1 MPENLPHDGLV
12 AVVKRD
18 CPTCVMAAPV
28 LGDLA
33 RKEALAVYT
42 QDDPSFPE
50 TVAAR
55 IDDTGLDVSHRL
67 KIEVVPTLI
76 RFEGGREVGR
86 TFGWDRGEW
95 ERISGIAGLGLDL
108 PQARPG
114 CGAKNI
120 EPGVIERLKIRFNE
134 TGLKSRRIEIGS
146 DEDEHE
152 AMLARGWSDGLPLV
166 PPTEERVLRM
176 LDGTSRDPQEIL
188 GLVPPDLA
196 PATIEKIAV
205 NAVMAGCKPEYLPV
219 VLAAV
224 EAVLEEQFAM
234 HGVLATT
241 MFVGPVVVV
250 NGPIRRRIGMNAKGN
265 ALGQVNRANAAIGRA
280 LQLVIRNIGG
290 GRPQEVDRATLGNPG
305 KYTYCFAE
313 DEEGSS
319 WEPLSV
325 ERGLKPGQSAVTVF
339 AGYGLQG
346 IVDQKSRDPESL
358 TKSFAGS
365 LKALGN
371 VKHAP
376 SCDALLVVCP
386 EHHRTFKN
394 AGWSKAR
401 LYEELYRL
409 CEIPGDE
416 IVAGAKGIA
425 EGGPPSLAGKS
436 INKFRPGG
444 LMVVRAG
451 GDAGMFSGIIGGW
464 SAGGPRGSLPVTK
477 EVRIDR
483 HCNFGP
489 DFGAKSDDP
498 APPAAAGTA
507 RRADD
512 RDSRYRQAARR
523 RLSAPAR
530 RAARRARHRRQAL
543 RQADQHAGRAFA
555 VAAADRR
562 RSQCRHRRIVRLRV
576 LHFVL
581 YA

>member
-1 MPENLPHDGLV
+1 MSADLPRDGLA

-18 CPTCVMAAPV
+18 CPTCVMTVPV
-28 LGDLA
+28 LVEMA
-33 RKEALAVYT
+33 RQGGLTVYT

-50 TVAAR
+50 MLADRV
-55 IDDTGLDVSHRL
+55 DDRTLDVSHQLR
-67 KIEVVPTLI
+67 IEVVPTLI
-76 RFEGGREVGR
+76 RFEGGREVAR
-86 TFGWDRGEW
+86 TYGWERGEW
-95 ERISGIAGLGLDL
+95 ERLSGIAGLGRNL
-108 PQARPG
+108 PEARPG

-152 AMLARGWSDGLPLV
+152 AMFARGWSDGLPLV
-166 PPTEERVLRM
+166 PPTEERVLCM
-176 LDGTSRDPQEIL
+176 LDGTARDPQEVL

-196 PATIEKIAV
+196 PATVEKIGV

-250 NGPIRRRIGMNAKGN
+250 NGPVRRRIGMNSKGN
-265 ALGQVNRANAAIGRA
+265 ALGQGNRANAAIGRA

-319 WEPLSV
+319 WEPLAV
-325 ERGLKPGQSAVTVF
+325 ERGVQPGRSAVTVF
-339 AGYGLQG
+339 AGFGLQG

-358 TKSFAGS
+358 SRSFAGS
-365 LKALGN
+365 LKAIHN
-371 VKHAP
+371 VKSAP

-386 EHHRTFKN
+386 EHHRTFKD
-394 AGWSKAR
+394 AGWTKAR

-416 IVAGAKGIA
+416 LVAGAQGMA
-425 EGGPPSLAGKS
+425 EGGPPSLAGKTV
-436 INKFRPGG
+436 NKFRPGG
-444 LMVVRAG
+444 LMIVRAG

-464 SAGGPRGSLPVTK
+464 SAGGPRGSLPVTR
-477 EVRIDR
+477 EV
-483 HCNFGP
+483 
-489 DFGAKSDDP
+489 KS
-498 APPAAAGTA
+498 
-507 RRADD
+507 
-512 RDSRYRQAARR
+512 
-523 RLSAPAR
+523 
-530 RAARRARHRRQAL
+530 
-543 RQADQHAGRAFA
+543 
-555 VAAADRR
+555 
-562 RSQCRHRRIVRLRV
+562 C
-576 LHFVL
+576 
-581 YA
+581 

>member
-1 MPENLPHDGLV
+1 MPEKLPHDGLV

-33 RKEALAVYT
+33 RQEALTVYT

-86 TFGWDRGEW
+86 TYGWDRGEW

-114 CGAKNI
+114 CGAKNVD
-120 EPGVIERLKIRFNE
+120 PGMIERLKIRFNE
-134 TGLKSRRIEIGS
+134 TGLKSRRIEIGE
-146 DEDEHE
+146 DEDEQE
-152 AMLARGWSDGLPLV
+152 AMFARGWSDGLPLV
-166 PPTEERVLRM
+166 PPTEERILGM

-196 PATIEKIAV
+196 PGTVEKIAV
-205 NAVMAGCKPEYLPV
+205 NTVMAGCKPEYLPV

-265 ALGQVNRANAAIGRA
+265 ALGQGNRANGAIGRA

-325 ERGLKPGQSAVTVF
+325 ERGLKTGQSAVTVF

-358 TKSFAGS
+358 AKSFAGS

-416 IVAGAKGIA
+416 IVAGARGIA
-425 EGGPPSLAGKS
+425 EGGPPSVAGKS

-444 LMVVRAG
+444 LMIVRAG

-477 EVRIDR
+477 EVR
-483 HCNFGP
+483 
-489 DFGAKSDDP
+489 S
-498 APPAAAGTA
+498 
-507 RRADD
+507 
-512 RDSRYRQAARR
+512 
-523 RLSAPAR
+523 
-530 RAARRARHRRQAL
+530 
-543 RQADQHAGRAFA
+543 
-555 VAAADRR
+555 
-562 RSQCRHRRIVRLRV
+562 
-576 LHFVL
+576 
-581 YA
+581 